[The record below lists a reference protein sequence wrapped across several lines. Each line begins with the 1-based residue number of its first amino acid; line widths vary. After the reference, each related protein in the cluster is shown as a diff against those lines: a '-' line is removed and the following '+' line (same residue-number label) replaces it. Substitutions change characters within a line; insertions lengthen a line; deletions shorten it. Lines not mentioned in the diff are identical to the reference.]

1 MCAEEVWNYIKD
13 RVSID
18 REEFFKMVSEI
29 REKAKFIN
37 EKGAAIIA
45 AEKLGIMADEILF
58 PPIIGRVLEIG
69 PVKRTRSGVPYRM
82 FWIVNSSGIKSC
94 VAFGDQ
100 HVNFLEDLEDKLI
113 KISKYVVA
121 KTTFGPLTRVTEIS
135 KIEVLDDDLYIPI
148 TDIDKAYVNS
158 IAELKKSRISKL
170 CKAVV
175 IFDQV
180 TELSVCPICGLAVSP
195 SNGDWVCST
204 HGLVDPELR
213 KVHRLQVSDES
224 GIYSATFYGEVEE
237 LKNKLIV
244 FKATFRGEELYI
256 LKIYS
261 VQNIFE

>member
-1 MCAEEVWNYIKD
+1 MCAEEVWSYIKD
-13 RVSID
+13 RVSISK
-18 REEFFKMVSEI
+18 EEFFKMVSDV
-29 REKAKFIN
+29 REKARFIN

-82 FWIVNSSGIKSC
+82 FWIVNLDGIKIC
-94 VAFGDQ
+94 VAFGKQ
-100 HVNFLEDLEDKLI
+100 HTEYIEDLEDKLI

-135 KIEVLDDDLYIPI
+135 KIEVLDDNLYNPI
-148 TDIDKAYVNS
+148 VDIDKAYVNN
-158 IAELKKSRISKL
+158 IAELKKSRISML
-170 CKAVV
+170 CRAVV
-175 IFDQV
+175 IFDQI
-180 TELSVCPICGLAVSP
+180 TELSVCPICGSVVSP
-195 SNGDWVCST
+195 SNGDWICST
-204 HGLVDPELR
+204 HDKVEPELR

-237 LKNKLIV
+237 LKNRLII
-244 FKATFRGEELYI
+244 FKGTFRGEELYI

-261 VQNIFE
+261 VQKIL